1 MQYIQQT
8 EDARARLTR
17 RDECRPE
24 TRDIPIPEPADPK
37 CPGPQIFISDGDQ
50 KKGSLPNT
58 PRPFVSIGGTLVITY
73 SHCVSPEWLCKRGF
87 VPPKKNSLT
96 GAD

>member
-1 MQYIQQT
+1 MSVCTEGFMQYIQQT

-37 CPGPQIFISDGDQ
+37 CPGPQIFIADGE
-50 KKGSLPNT
+50 KKRVSLQHPSPLCLNT
-58 PRPFVSIGGTLVITY
+58 
-73 SHCVSPEWLCKRGF
+73 
-87 VPPKKNSLT
+87 
-96 GAD
+96 